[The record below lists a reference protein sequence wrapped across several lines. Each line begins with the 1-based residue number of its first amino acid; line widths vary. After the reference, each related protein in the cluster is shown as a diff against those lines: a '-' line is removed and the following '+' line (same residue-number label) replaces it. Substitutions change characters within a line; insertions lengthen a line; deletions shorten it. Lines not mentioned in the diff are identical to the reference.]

1 MKKIAILTTAR
12 SDYYLLKPLIY
23 RLKKSKKIQVK
34 IITTGSHLTKDQ
46 GLTYKIVEKDFGVTE
61 KLKILKIKKN
71 KDMSSARSLAIKKYE
86 KVFKKLKLDGIIILG
101 DRYEAFF
108 GAISSF
114 LSRIPIIHIH
124 GGEITEGVL
133 DDTMRHVIT
142 KLSNYHFV
150 SHYKYRKRVLQL
162 GEKPEKTYL
171 AGSLGVENLKRLKM
185 IKKNS
190 LEKLLKVKFLK
201 NNYIV
206 TYHPETLSKD
216 FGIKSFK
223 NLLKYLSKQK
233 NTFIFF
239 TRSNADVGNYEI
251 NSLIKKFVKNYKNSK
266 YVFNLGDQLYFS
278 ILKHCN
284 AIVGNSSSGIIEAP
298 SLKIPTIN
306 IGNRQQGRI
315 SSGSVVN
322 CFKPTYKNLGKI
334 FKQIKKIKF
343 LNKIKKVKNVYDFK
357 IDTSLFIS
365 KKIEKIDLKENSP
378 KKFYDLKS

>member
-1 MKKIAILTTAR
+1 M
-12 SDYYLLKPLIY
+12 
-23 RLKKSKKIQVK
+23 
-34 IITTGSHLTKDQ
+34 
-46 GLTYKIVEKDFGVTE
+46 
-61 KLKILKIKKN
+61 
-71 KDMSSARSLAIKKYE
+71 
-86 KVFKKLKLDGIIILG
+86 
-101 DRYEAFF
+101 
-108 GAISSF
+108 
-114 LSRIPIIHIH
+114 
-124 GGEITEGVL
+124 
-133 DDTMRHVIT
+133 
-142 KLSNYHFV
+142 
-150 SHYKYRKRVLQL
+150 
-162 GEKPEKTYL
+162 
-171 AGSLGVENLKRLKM
+171 
-185 IKKNS
+185 
-190 LEKLLKVKFLK
+190 
-201 NNYIV
+201 
-206 TYHPETLSKD
+206 
-216 FGIKSFK
+216 
-223 NLLKYLSKQK
+223 
-233 NTFIFF
+233 
-239 TRSNADVGNYEI
+239 
-251 NSLIKKFVKNYKNSK
+251 IKKFVKNYKNSK